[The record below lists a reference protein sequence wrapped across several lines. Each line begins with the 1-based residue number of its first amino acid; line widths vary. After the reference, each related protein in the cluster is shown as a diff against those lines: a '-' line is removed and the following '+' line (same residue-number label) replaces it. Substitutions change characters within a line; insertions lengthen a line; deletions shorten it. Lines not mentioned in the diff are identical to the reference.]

1 MLGYD
6 IIKCAAFLS
15 ILREKGDLAGMPE
28 YEYVSSDI
36 AIRIKTLR
44 LRLKLSQQ
52 QFADLTNVPVT
63 LFKQWESGT
72 IQPPDSYWQRI
83 LLTETTGLQSLP
95 DSGRSTGRV
104 SEAGADYHT
113 HVDPIKNETPFF
125 PDFLAD
131 PDVVRTFVEGQ
142 RLTYGHLFN
151 PTFATE
157 TSRIDPLPHQ
167 LIAVYDHML
176 KQPRLRFLLGDDAGA
191 GKTIMT
197 GLYLREMLA
206 RRLISRVLIVPP
218 AGLVGNWVHEMHSLF
233 NLPFRIVT
241 GNDARLGNPFCN
253 SGSDLVI
260 VSVDTLAGD
269 RMFSHLQEDEVQPYD
284 IVIFDEAHKLAAH
297 RGADFRVRRTD
308 RYRLAEA
315 LAGVTSEEKRWSLSW
330 SCRHLLLLTATP
342 HMGKDFPYYCL
353 WKLLEPDALSTL
365 DAFNAYP
372 NEAKQHHFLRRTK
385 EELVYFDGSPIYP
398 TRLSNTLSYKLS
410 QGEVSEQT
418 LYDGTTHYIQTFYN
432 RAQLLNRSA
441 ARLAMSIFQRR
452 LASSTWALLC
462 SFERRIKKLE
472 KLIEAIH
479 TGQLDWAGFEKEQH
493 KLDAMVDI
501 FDEKTADEENGTLG
515 KEENERNEDDLM
527 GGTLATS
534 LRELEAELYQ
544 VKELRN
550 LAEQVYKAGEESK
563 FEKLRE
569 ILTNPLYHH
578 EKVLIFT
585 EHRDTLDFLVRRLK
599 GMGLGGEIA
608 QIHGS
613 MNYQEREAQVTAFRK
628 ASDETGAK
636 RYMIATDA
644 AGEGINLQVCYL
656 MVNYDIPWNPAR
668 LEQRMGRIHRYG
680 QKHNPVYIMN
690 LIAEKTREGRVMMT
704 LLEKM
709 ESIRKELG
717 SDKVFDVIGRLF
729 LEVSLSEY
737 LARMSPQAEETE
749 IEQRLFG
756 TLTPEQVRA
765 LEARERTIFGEG
777 GSVRRELPR
786 LRQSMEQKRYHRLL
800 PGYVRHFVEKAAP
813 LMQIRVEESLDRI
826 FRLAPRT
833 KNALDWLLPLL
844 ETYPIEVRGRYTLY
858 PSHADESAIFLH
870 PGEPVFDRW
879 QSVFCDSFSPQA
891 LQGALFVDPGAEK
904 AYFYHLSLITVR
916 READPTIRAFKRS
929 ELLECRLVGL
939 RQDESGEIVICPVE
953 HLLLLQKGSLYSA
966 PAIPSATTIARLCE
980 QARAS
985 AWTQVAEQA
994 ASAQREKLQATL
1006 TERERF
1012 IEHGFTYQNAELFEA
1027 RKRLSTRAQA
1037 GDARARGELTRI
1049 KTQQKELQ
1057 KRKAE
1062 ALRVLSREPELIVP
1076 GDVTLLAHALVLP
1089 SRDPADRIQ
1098 FDANVEEIALKWV
1111 RSFEEARGATVKD
1124 VSTASKA
1131 RAAGLEDWPG
1141 FDLLAVHPG
1150 GETVAIEVKGRAGI
1164 SNIELTENEYIKAC
1178 NLRDRYWLYVV
1189 YECSKAVPRLL
1200 RIQDPFGKLIARAKN
1215 SVILDDRAIFAAA
1228 EPE

>member
-1 MLGYD
+1 
-6 IIKCAAFLS
+6 
-15 ILREKGDLAGMPE
+15 MPE
-28 YEYVSSDI
+28 YEYAPSDI
-36 AIRIKTLR
+36 STRIKALR

-52 QFADLTNVPVT
+52 QFADLTDVPAT
-63 LFKQWESGT
+63 LFKQWENGT
-72 IQPPDSYWQRI
+72 IQPPASYWQRI
-83 LLTETTGLQSLP
+83 LVAETEGIQMLSRDGRIP
-95 DSGRSTGRV
+95 DRV
-104 SEAGADYHT
+104 AEAGANYQTD
-113 HVDPIKNETPFF
+113 VDQIDREESF
-125 PDFLAD
+125 PTDFLAE
-131 PDVVRTFVEGQ
+131 PDIVRTFVEGQ

-218 AGLVGNWVHEMHSLF
+218 AGLVGNWAYEMHHLF

-241 GNDARLGNPFCN
+241 GSDARLGNPFRDA
-253 SGSDLVI
+253 GSNLVI
-260 VSVDTLAGD
+260 VSVDTLAGE
-269 RMFSHLQEDEVQPYD
+269 RMFSRLQEDEGYD
-284 IVIFDEAHKLAAH
+284 LVVFDEAHKLAAN

-372 NEAKQHHFLRRTK
+372 IEARQRHFLRRTK

-398 TRLSNTLSYKLS
+398 TRISNTLSYKLS

-441 ARLAMSIFQRR
+441 ARLAMSVFQRR

-462 SFERRIKKLE
+462 SFERRARKLE
-472 KLIEAIH
+472 TLIEAIR
-479 TGQLDWAGFEKEQH
+479 TGQLDWASIEKEQH
-493 KLDAMVDI
+493 KLDTITDI
-501 FDEKTADEENGTLG
+501 FDEKTADEETDVPGR
-515 KEENERNEDDLM
+515 EENERNEDDLL

-534 LRELEAELYQ
+534 LKELAAELRQ
-544 VKELRN
+544 VEELRN
-550 LAEQVYKAGEESK
+550 LAEQVYKTGEESK

-569 ILTNPLYHH
+569 ILSSPLYRH
-578 EKVLIFT
+578 EKWLIFT
-585 EHRDTLDFLVRRLK
+585 EHRDTLEFLVRRLK
-599 GMGLGGEIA
+599 GMGLGGQIA
-608 QIHGS
+608 QIHGG
-613 MNYQEREAQVTAFRK
+613 MNYQEREEQMVAFRK
-628 ASDETGAK
+628 ASEETGSA

-680 QKHNPVYIMN
+680 QKHNPVFIMN
-690 LIAEKTREGRVMMT
+690 LVAEKTREGRVMTT

-709 ESIRKELG
+709 ENIRKELG

-729 LEVSLSEY
+729 QEVSLSEY
-737 LARMSPQAEETE
+737 LARMSSQEQETE

-765 LEARERTIFGEG
+765 LEARERTIFGED
-777 GSVRRELPR
+777 GSVRSALPR
-786 LRQSMEQKRYHRLL
+786 LRQSIEQEMYHRLL

-813 LMQIRVEESLDRI
+813 LMYIRIEGNLDGI
-826 FRLAPRT
+826 FQLTPFT
-833 KNALDWLLPLL
+833 QDALNWLLPLL
-844 ETYPIEVRGRYTLY
+844 ETYPAEVRGRYTLY
-858 PSHADESAIFLH
+858 PSRANEPATFLH
-870 PGEPVFDRW
+870 PGEPIFDRW
-879 QSVFCDSFSPQA
+879 QSVFCDHFALQA
-891 LQGALFVDPGAEK
+891 LRGAIFIDPSAEK
-904 AYFYHLSLITVR
+904 PYFYHLALITVT
-916 READPTIRAFKRS
+916 READPTIQVFKRS

-939 RQDESGEIVICPVE
+939 RQEESGEIVTCPVE
-953 HLLLLQKGSLYSA
+953 QLLLSQKGSWRSA
-966 PAIPSATTIARLCE
+966 AALPLATTIARSCD
-980 QARAS
+980 QARAY
-985 AWTQVAEQA
+985 ALTIIAEKA
-994 ASAQREKLQATL
+994 AIAQRETLHATL
-1006 TERERF
+1006 AERERF
-1012 IEHGFTYQNAELFEA
+1012 IEHGFTYQNAELFEI
-1027 RKRLSTRAQA
+1027 RKRLSERAQA

-1049 KTQQKELQ
+1049 KAQQKELQ
-1057 KRKAE
+1057 NRKAE
-1062 ALRVLSREPELIVP
+1062 ALKVLRREPELIVP
-1076 GDVTLLAHALVLP
+1076 GEVALLAHALVLP
-1089 SRDPADRIQ
+1089 ASDPVDHAR
-1098 FDANVEEIALKWV
+1098 FDAKVEAIALKWA
-1111 RSFEEARGATVKD
+1111 RSFEEMRGAIIKD

-1131 RAAGLEDWPG
+1131 REAGLEDWPG
-1141 FDLLAVHPG
+1141 FDLLAQRPG
-1150 GETVAIEVKGRAGI
+1150 GKTIAIEVKGRAGI
-1164 SNIELTENEYIKAC
+1164 SDIELTENEYIKAC
-1178 NLRDRYWLYVV
+1178 NLRERYWLYVV
-1189 YECSKAVPRLL
+1189 YECAKAVPRLL

-1215 SVILDDRAIFAAA
+1215 SVILDDRDIFAAA